1 MVYIGI
7 GSNLGNKI
15 KNIERAK
22 ALLVKNGII
31 ISKSSSYYETL
42 SWPDHNK
49 PKFFNIVL
57 QSNTNFSPKKL
68 LDIFKNIEKK
78 LGRKKNIKNSPRQC
92 DIDIISYNNMITNG
106 YITIPHEKMS
116 KRNFVLF
123 PLFELN
129 KKWVHPKL
137 KINIKNLIFSLSIE
151 DIRTIKQI

>member
-68 LDIFKNIEKK
+68 I
-78 LGRKKNIKNSPRQC
+78 GAS
-92 DIDIISYNNMITNG
+92 
-106 YITIPHEKMS
+106 
-116 KRNFVLF
+116 
-123 PLFELN
+123 
-129 KKWVHPKL
+129 
-137 KINIKNLIFSLSIE
+137 
-151 DIRTIKQI
+151 